1 MSATVGWTKPFYHLI
16 QVHAIIQVHALLP
29 QFYHIAGIICVIS
42 YMLFLYKT
50 HFIIWCKNK
59 NTMQWMLWISVWV
72 GKMFPSL
79 PQQGGTNRP
88 PYTQSSVVGTTSSAV
103 APLQS
108 LPGTEDHTGEM
119 SSSSA
124 VCTALTWVRNGSFSR
139 KHTRIQR
146 TCTGLLFP
154 TPPSLVS
161 DSPTGSSDHGGK
173 KRPAEFPRERGSQQT
188 GSHEPVCNVGDRRIV
203 PELHPEV
210 KRGWR
215 RISASF

>member
-1 MSATVGWTKPFYHLI
+1 M
-16 QVHAIIQVHALLP
+16 HALLP

-88 PYTQSSVVGTTSSAV
+88 PYRQSSVVGTTSSAV

-154 TPPSLVS
+154 TPP
-161 DSPTGSSDHGGK
+161 
-173 KRPAEFPRERGSQQT
+173 AW
-188 GSHEPVCNVGDRRIV
+188 CRIV
-203 PELHPEV
+203 PPAAWTMAERSGRL
-210 KRGWR
+210 
-215 RISASF
+215 SFPGSGALNRPVPMNLFATWEIDGSSPNCIPR